1 MKSVMITELET
12 TLDIDIIKS
21 ELQEVMKYDGF
32 IDQINLQ
39 TVKGKDP
46 YYGSRG
52 GREFIEDETKFSHF
66 YFETPYINSIL
77 QTHNLCR
84 SRVMKLKSKT
94 CLSYHKDPTR
104 RFHIP
109 VITNENCFFVI
120 NNTVHHLPVGKCYI
134 IDSTLQHTAVNASFE
149 DRIHIIGTLCTDHLE
164 R

>member
-21 ELQEVMKYDGF
+21 ELQEVMNYDGF

-46 YYGSRG
+46 YYGSRAG
-52 GREFIEDETKFSHF
+52 NAFEEDETEFVHF
-66 YFETPYINSIL
+66 YFETHYINSIL

-84 SRVMKLKSKT
+84 SRLMNLKSKT
-94 CLSYHKDPTR
+94 CLSYHKDPTP

-109 VITNENCFFVI
+109 ITTNESCFFI
-120 NNTVHHLPVGKCYI
+120 IDKKVHHLPVGKCYI
-134 IDSTLQHTAVNASFE
+134 IDSTLPHTAVNASFE
-149 DRIHIIGTLCTDHLE
+149 DRLHIIGTI
-164 R
+164 